1 MSERKKI
8 LIADDSELNRD
19 MLMAMLSEDYDVITA
34 CNGIE
39 AVLAIQKYGSDIDL
53 ILLDIVMPK
62 MDGFQ
67 VLDNMKENNWI
78 EGIPVIMISAVNTPS
93 VIHRAFEN
101 GVVDYICRPFDAAVV
116 KRRVSNTVKLYEK
129 QKTLA
134 EMVADQ
140 IYQKEKSSNLMIAIL
155 SHIVEFRNGESGL
168 HVLHINT
175 ITRILLQHLL
185 EKTDKYPLTFED
197 VNLIS
202 MASALHD
209 IGKIS
214 IPDEILNKPARLTKE
229 EFEIMKTHSAVGA
242 DILKSL
248 PFQNEPLVKYAY
260 DICRWHHERYD
271 GGGYPD
277 KLEGEQIPIWAQ
289 VVSIADVYDA
299 LTSERVYKRA
309 YTHEVA
315 MAMIFNN
322 ECGVFNPLILECL
335 KECEDV
341 IRKELSEGNEKL
353 ITRGRTDV
361 KNIVH
366 ELAMHKELSAQ
377 EKAYDLLEKEKEVN
391 EFIFGISDEMFF
403 DYQCESQILTLS
415 GKAAQLFGVEP
426 NIFKPLKNIVLSE
439 VLAYNGG
446 EKLSEAVKAA
456 LQSGSTVEQTFDLEG
471 KGTFKV
477 SARAICEK
485 DKYVPV
491 SIVGRISP
499 VEG

>member
-1 MSERKKI
+1 MSDRKKI
-8 LIADDSELNRD
+8 LIADDSELNRE
-19 MLMAMLSEDYDVITA
+19 MLMAMLSEEYDVITA

-39 AVLAIQKYGSDIDL
+39 AVLAIQKYGLEIDL

-67 VLDNMKENNWI
+67 VLDNMRENHWI
-78 EGIPVIMISAVNTPS
+78 DEIPVIMISAVNTPS
-93 VIHRAFEN
+93 VIHRAFDN
-101 GVVDYICRPFDAAVV
+101 GVVDYICRPFDSAVV
-116 KRRVSNTVKLYEK
+116 KKRVSNTVKLFEK
-129 QKTLA
+129 QKKLA
-134 EMVADQ
+134 DLVADQ
-140 IYQKEKSSNLMIAIL
+140 IYEKEKSGNLMITIL

-168 HVLHINT
+168 HVLHINI
-175 ITRILLQHLL
+175 ITRILLQKLL
-185 EKTDKYPLTFED
+185 EKTDKYPLTYED

-214 IPDEILNKPARLTKE
+214 IPDEVLNKPARLTKE

-277 KLEGEQIPIWAQ
+277 KLVGEEIPIWAQ

-315 MAMIFNN
+315 MAMIYNN

-341 IRKELSEGNEKL
+341 IRKEIAEGNERML
-353 ITRGRTDV
+353 INGRADV
-361 KNIVH
+361 KNVVR
-366 ELAMHKELSAQ
+366 ELAMHKELSTQ
-377 EKAYDLLEKEKEVN
+377 ERTYDMLEKEKTRN
-391 EFIFGISDEMFF
+391 EFIFSVSDDMFF
-403 DYQCESQILTLS
+403 EYQYESQILTLS
-415 GKAAQLFGVEP
+415 PKSAELLGVEE
-426 NIFKPLKNIVLSE
+426 NTFRPLKNARIAELLE
-439 VLAYNGG
+439 YNGG
-446 EKLSEAVKAA
+446 EKLSEIVKSAPSA
-456 LQSGSTVEQTFDLEG
+456 NPVVEMAFGVEG
-471 KGTFKV
+471 KGVFKLY
-477 SARAICEK
+477 ARAICDK
-485 DKYVPV
+485 DKNTPV
-491 SIVGRISP
+491 YIIGRFAS
-499 VEG
+499 VQ

>member
-1 MSERKKI
+1 MNDRKKI

-19 MLMAMLSEDYDVITA
+19 MLMAMLSEDYDTITA

-39 AVLAIQKYGSDIDL
+39 AVAAIQKYGSQIDL

-67 VLDNMKENNWI
+67 VLDAMKENNWL
-78 EGIPVIMISAVNTPS
+78 EDIPVIMISAVNTPS

-116 KRRVSNTVKLYEK
+116 KRRVSNTVKLFEK
-129 QKTLA
+129 QKALA

-140 IYQKEKSSNLMIAIL
+140 IYQKEKSGNLMITIL

-168 HVLHINT
+168 HVLHINS
-175 ITRILLQHLL
+175 ITRILLQHLV
-185 EKTDKYPLTFED
+185 EKTDKYQLSFED
-197 VNLIS
+197 INLIS

-214 IPDEILNKPARLTKE
+214 IPDDVLNKPARLTRE
-229 EFEIMKTHSAVGA
+229 EFEILKTHSQVGA

-277 KLEGEQIPIWAQ
+277 RLAGEDIPIWAQ

-309 YTHEVA
+309 YSHEVA

-322 ECGVFNPLILECL
+322 ECGVFNPLLLECL
-335 KECEDV
+335 KECEDA
-341 IRKELSEGNEKL
+341 IREEISETNERML
-353 ITRGRTDV
+353 ISGKTDV
-361 KNIVH
+361 KNVVR
-366 ELAMHKELSAQ
+366 ELAMHKELSSQ
-377 EKAYDLLEKEKEVN
+377 ERAYEMLEKEKTRN
-391 EFIFGISDEMFF
+391 DFIFSVSDEMFF
-403 DYQCESQILTLS
+403 EYQCESQILTLS
-415 GKAAQLFGVEP
+415 PKAADLFGVAENTFNP
-426 NIFKPLKNIVLSE
+426 VKNAELAAVLE
-439 VLAYNGG
+439 FNGG
-446 EKLSEAVKAA
+446 EKVFAAVKNAPLA
-456 LQSGSTVEQTFDLEG
+456 NPVVEMAFGVEG
-471 KGTFKV
+471 KGVFKL

-485 DKYVPV
+485 DTNNPV
-491 SIVGRISP
+491 YIIGRFAPI
-499 VEG
+499 G